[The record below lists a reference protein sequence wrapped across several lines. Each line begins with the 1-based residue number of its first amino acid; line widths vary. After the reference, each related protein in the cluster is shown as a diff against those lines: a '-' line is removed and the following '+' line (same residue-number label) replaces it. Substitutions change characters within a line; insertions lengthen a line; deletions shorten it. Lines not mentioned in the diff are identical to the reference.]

1 MGYLS
6 SLQISASGLTAQRL
20 RMDVISNNLAN
31 METTR
36 TARGGPYL
44 REQVVF
50 SSRASTGAR
59 GILANSLQGPSQ
71 QAGVRAISIVEDQNA
86 VRRVYDPTHPDA
98 GPDGYVTYPDINV
111 VTEMTDMISASRAYE
126 ANITAL
132 NVAKDMAVKTLD
144 LFR

>member
-6 SLQISASGLTAQRL
+6 SLRISASGLTAQRL
-20 RMDVISNNLAN
+20 RMDVIANNLAN

-50 SSRASTGAR
+50 SSRASAGAR
-59 GILANSLQGPSQ
+59 GILANSLHEPATQD
-71 QAGVRAISIVEDQNA
+71 GVRAVSIIEDRDA

-98 GPDGYVTYPDINV
+98 DQDGYVTYPDVNI

-132 NVAKDMAVKTLD
+132 NIAKNMAMKALD
-144 LFR
+144 IFR